1 MGMNAFV
8 VEGTRSPIGS
18 FGGALQGVRA
28 DDLAAHS
35 ISSLISKLKNF
46 DPGLIADIYFGCA
59 NQAGEDN
66 RNVARMA
73 SLLAGIPDSVPAET
87 INRLCASGLSSV
99 LHAQRAISSG
109 AGDFILAGG
118 VEHMTRSPFVI
129 SKPSRAFGTDSK
141 MYDSSFGWRFVNSK
155 FNKVFGTEAM
165 GETAEN
171 LVDQYSISREDQDG
185 FALWSQ
191 IKTERARVKGFLSE
205 EISPITIP
213 QRKSQDITIAHDE
226 FPKPQSSLEGLEK
239 LKPAFRD
246 PGSVTAGNASG
257 LNDGSCALLLASEKG
272 VKILDRNPLTR
283 VVCGASVGVEPRTMG
298 IGPVLASEKAL
309 KMSGLKLDQMD
320 LIEINEAFSAQVLS
334 CTRSM
339 GLEDKD
345 PRINPNGGA
354 ISLGHPLGMT
364 GARLALTASK
374 ELVRSRGKYALVTM
388 CVGVGQG
395 FAVILE
401 RQ

>member
-1 MGMNAFV
+1 MGMNAFI

-18 FGGALQGVRA
+18 FGGALKGVRT

-35 ISSLISKLKNF
+35 ISSLILKVKNL
-46 DPGLIADIYFGCA
+46 DLSLIADIYFGCA

-109 AGDFILAGG
+109 AGDYILAGG

-129 SKPSRAFGTDSK
+129 SKPSRSFGTDSK

-155 FNKVFGTEAM
+155 FNKAFGTEAM

-171 LVDQYSISREDQDG
+171 LVDQYSISREDQDR

-191 IKTERARVKGFLSE
+191 AKTERARVDGVLSE
-205 EISPITIP
+205 EISPINIP
-213 QRKSQDITIAHDE
+213 QRKSQDITISHDE
-226 FPKPQSSLEGLEK
+226 FPKPQSTLEGLAK
-239 LKPAFRD
+239 LKPAFRAA
-246 PGSVTAGNASG
+246 GTVTAGNASG

-272 VKILDRNPLTR
+272 VKALDTNPLTR

-309 KMSGLKLDQMD
+309 KMAGLKLDQID

-364 GARLALTASK
+364 GARLALAASK
-374 ELVRSRGKYALVTM
+374 ELVRSRGRYALVTM